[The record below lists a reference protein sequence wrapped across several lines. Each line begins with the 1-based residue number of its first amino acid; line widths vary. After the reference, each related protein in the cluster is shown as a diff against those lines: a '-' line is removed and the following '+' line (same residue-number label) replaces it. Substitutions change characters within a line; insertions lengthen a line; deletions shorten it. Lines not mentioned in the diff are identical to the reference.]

1 MAWDDD
7 LNNDQKDAASHI
19 GDHACLLSGPGTG
32 KTLCLARRILYLI
45 EEENVLPSEIMA
57 LTFTRAAAAELRCRV
72 QSELEEGS
80 DIPHISTL
88 HSFALR
94 TILRQLS
101 GSRLPQPIRIADD
114 YEERNIIQEDLKRIL
129 NAEKISEV
137 YQLLNQLSSDWE
149 TLIADEPNWEQR
161 FPNPAF
167 LGAWREH
174 RKIFGYILRSELV
187 YQLKHAIDEEEI
199 QVVENIRYL
208 LVDEYQD
215 LNACDLGV
223 IERISS
229 STVELYAAGDD
240 DQSIYGFRY
249 ANPDGIRRFHQDY
262 HGSVPLHL
270 RECLRCDRRILD
282 LGLYVARQD
291 TRRTEKDL
299 YCCSGAKNGEVQ
311 ILGFPDQAKEA
322 LGIAQICKWLI
333 DEQKIKPHEILILL
347 RSDRHQQ
354 FSEPIREALS
364 SRCIPV
370 SANANPLSALDECEG
385 RHFLC
390 LLRLLVNTSDHLAW
404 RTLLNIRRNAIGKQA
419 LSNLY
424 DLARNNGQSFYEV
437 IAYVCADPNIMRYG
451 GANIKKEFESINNII
466 RDIDGDDLSD
476 LAEFIEEFANR
487 QIENDDLRSKI
498 LRIFLRVLKN
508 SEINDLGQLLRT
520 ISVSLENNEQDME
533 TGSINIMTMHQAKG
547 LSADVTFIAAA
558 EDEYIP
564 GRAIGNEIGDERRL
578 LYVSLT
584 RARHFL
590 YITHCQKRTGRQSH
604 SGRTSGATR
613 RTLTQFLS
621 GGPIGSRSGISYIN
635 SL

>member
-7 LNNDQKDAASHI
+7 LNDDQMDAASHI

-32 KTLCLARRILYLI
+32 KTLCLTRRILYLI
-45 EEENVLPSEIMA
+45 EEQDVSPSEIMA
-57 LTFTRAAAAELRCRV
+57 LTFTRAAAAELRSRV
-72 QSELEEGS
+72 QSELGEDS

-94 TILRQLS
+94 TILRQFS

-137 YQLLNQLSSDWE
+137 RQMLNQLSSDWE
-149 TLIADEPNWEQR
+149 TLTADDPDWEQR

-174 RKIFGYILRSELV
+174 RDIFGYILRSELV
-187 YQLKHAIDEEEI
+187 YQLKHAIDEAEI
-199 QVVENIRYL
+199 QVAENIRYL

-229 STVELYAAGDD
+229 SAVELYAAGDD

-262 HGSVPLHL
+262 HGSVPLQL
-270 RECLRCDRRILD
+270 RECMRCDRRILD

-291 TRRTEKDL
+291 PRRLEKDL
-299 YCCSGAKNGEVQ
+299 CCCSGAEDGEVQ
-311 ILGFPDQAKEA
+311 ILRFPDQTREA
-322 LGIAQICKWLI
+322 AGIARICKWLI
-333 DEQKIKPHEILILL
+333 DEQEIEPQEILILL

-354 FSEPIREALS
+354 FSGPIREALS
-364 SRCIPV
+364 SRDIPV
-370 SANANPLSALDECEG
+370 SAIANPLVALDELEG

-390 LLRLLVNTSDHLAW
+390 LLRLLSNSCDHLAW
-404 RTLLNIRRNAIGKQA
+404 RTLLEIRRNGVGERA

-424 DLARNNGQSFYEV
+424 DLARDNGQSFHGA
-437 IAYVCADPNIMRYG
+437 IASVSADPSIIRYSGTNIQ
-451 GANIKKEFESINNII
+451 NEFESISNIV
-466 RDIDGDDLSD
+466 RDIDENDLSD
-476 LAEFIEEFANR
+476 LAEFIEDFATE
-487 QIENDDLRSKI
+487 QIENEDLRSDI
-498 LRIFLRVLKN
+498 LRIFLRVLEN
-508 SEINDLGQLLRT
+508 SDIDDLEQLLRT
-520 ISVSLENNEQDME
+520 INVSLENNEQDME
-533 TGSINIMTMHQAKG
+533 SGSINIMTMHQAKG
-547 LSADVTFIAAA
+547 LSADVTFIVAA
-558 EDEYIP
+558 EDEYVP
-564 GRAIGNEIGDERRL
+564 GKATGSQIGDERRL

-590 YITHCQKRTGRQSH
+590 YITHCQRRTGRQSH
-604 SGRTSGATR
+604 SGRTSGSTVR
-613 RTLTQFLS
+613 NLTQFLS
-621 GGPIGSRSGISYIN
+621 GGPVRSQSGVSYIN